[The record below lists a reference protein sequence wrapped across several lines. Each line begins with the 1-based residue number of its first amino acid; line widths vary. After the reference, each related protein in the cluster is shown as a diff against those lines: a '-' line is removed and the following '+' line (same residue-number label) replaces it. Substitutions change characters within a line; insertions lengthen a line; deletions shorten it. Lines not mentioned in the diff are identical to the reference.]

1 MWLVLHASEWRE
13 TSNAA
18 GNWCRQRIA
27 MDLVPCHPPWQ
38 RTLPLPQ
45 EVSGSKEL
53 YSGRV
58 WKQKTLLLPREES
71 ESKEHYSGRAWE
83 QRTLLLPQEEL
94 ESKQLYCF
102 HRKSLRAKNFTAS
115 IKVKNLPYSAT
126 AQDTKTCSKA
136 HWRALWSTLHSNT
149 EASCTCTWA
158 HPPPR
163 QSDRTQTLPLH
174 G

>member
-1 MWLVLHASEWRE
+1 MSPTLAKNFTASTGSVWE
-13 TSNAA
+13 
-18 GNWCRQRIA
+18 
-27 MDLVPCHPPWQ
+27 Q
-38 RTLPLPQ
+38 RTLFRKSLKAKDFTA
-45 EVSGSKEL
+45 ST
-53 YSGRV
+53 GRV
-58 WKQKTLLLPREES
+58 WEQRTLLRKSLRANNVAAS
-71 ESKEHYSGRAWE
+71 AGRAWE
-83 QRTLLLPQEEL
+83 QTTLLLPQEEL
-94 ESKQLYCF
+94 ESKELYCFRRKSLRAKELYCF

-149 EASCTCTWA
+149 EASCTCIWA